1 MDHYYRYQ
9 PLDDTIPLKHAVVQL
24 PITNKAEGDLKD
36 IPGPQLVAMFKT
48 QDDAVA
54 FVQRKNNGV

>member
-1 MDHYYRYQ
+1 MDHYYMYAYSEDVVEWM
-9 PLDDTIPLKHAVVQL
+9 PHTVVKVSIPSTQNSLVVACFH
-24 PITNKAEGDLKD
+24 N
-36 IPGPQLVAMFKT
+36 